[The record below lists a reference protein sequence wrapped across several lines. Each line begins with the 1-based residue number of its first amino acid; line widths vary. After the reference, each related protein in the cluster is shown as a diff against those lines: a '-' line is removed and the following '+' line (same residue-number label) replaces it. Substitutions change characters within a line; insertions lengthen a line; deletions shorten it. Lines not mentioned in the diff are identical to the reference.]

1 MGICASV
8 SSGETEGKDRISEHL
23 KKAQNE
29 GRFTENVINREL
41 IYVVTFCAFL

>member
-8 SSGETEGKDRISEHL
+8 SSGETEGKDCISEHS

-29 GRFTENVINREL
+29 GVTENVINQEL
-41 IYVVTFCAFL
+41 IYVITFCALL